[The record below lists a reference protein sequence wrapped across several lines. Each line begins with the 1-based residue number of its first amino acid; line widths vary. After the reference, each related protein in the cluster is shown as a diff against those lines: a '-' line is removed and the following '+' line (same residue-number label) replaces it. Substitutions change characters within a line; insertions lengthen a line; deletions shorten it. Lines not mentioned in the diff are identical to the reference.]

1 MTINKVKG
9 LKIAKDLLEKFKFT
23 SEGNSKFGSSTED
36 IHTLVGATQV
46 SDINLT
52 GQATLEERISNALFG
67 VPQLAGN
74 VNSDLLTLNELKV
87 NASEYEGFIIYLT
100 DPSLLA
106 PFRDG
111 QKFYFCENGTWHP
124 SPFVMVTTDSDGDGI
139 PDTEDPFITETI
151 NGITSIILNTTNL
164 QSDLM
169 FEEDASGDVMI
180 ESNPGSTNGN
190 FELDN
195 QGDVMP
201 SAS

>member
-1 MTINKVKG
+1 MAQKVKG

-23 SEGNSKFGSSTED
+23 SEGNSRFGSSIEDSHSLIGGTE
-36 IHTLVGATQV
+36 T
-46 SDINLT
+46 SDVALT
-52 GQATLEERISNALFG
+52 GQLSLEERIANSLFG
-67 VPQLAGN
+67 VPQLAG
-74 VNSDLLTLNELKV
+74 DLNTTELQDLKD
-87 NASEYEGFIIYLT
+87 NASQYEGSIVYLT
-100 DPSLLA
+100 TASTII
-106 PFRDG
+106 PFVDN
-111 QKFYFCENGTWHP
+111 QKFYFCESGTWHP
-124 SPFVMVTTDSDGDGI
+124 SPFVMATTDSDGDGI